1 MRKLFT
7 LLFSASVLLS
17 SMTAEAKTV
26 DKVVAVINDNII
38 TQSDLNARFELV
50 MRSLSK
56 NPSRDEQRLLLFRTL
71 NSMID
76 ENLLQQYAANRGF
89 TVKRAD
95 IDVAIARFEQ
105 SRNLPRGAYAKITA
119 GVEETAEQQIVSDL
133 VLQQIVD
140 RVLKNRVN
148 IPNSEVDQLIRQ
160 LGAANTRTEWEVAQI
175 FVPVGEA
182 EGSEENAKSLADTA
196 YERAS
201 TEKDFASVAKDYNTN
216 GTPLDGYLGWFGEGE
231 MVPVLEQTISQMKA
245 GDVSEPIR
253 SGTGYHI
260 VQVKATRELPG
271 IQTKPVTEFKLKKIS
286 YGTDDSTSEDE
297 LWVAA
302 PDLSS
307 QLKKVVSKLDVGDT
321 TKKIK
326 NGDEMVAYTLLEKK
340 RTLPE
345 GLEEYRE
352 RVRNRLM
359 ESRLDLAVRRMM
371 RDLRRDAFID
381 IRL

>member
-7 LLFSASVLLS
+7 LLLGASMLLISAAS
-17 SMTAEAKTV
+17 EAKTV

-38 TQSDLNARFELV
+38 TQSDLNARFELI

-76 ENLLQQYAANRGF
+76 ESLLQQYASNRGF
-89 TVKRAD
+89 TIQRSD
-95 IDVAIARFEQ
+95 IDLAIARFEQ

-133 VLQQIVD
+133 VLQQIID
-140 RVLKNRVN
+140 RVLRNRVN

-160 LGAANTRTEWEVAQI
+160 LGAANMRTEWEVAQI
-175 FVPVGEA
+175 FIPVGEA
-182 EGSEENAKSLADTA
+182 EGAEDNAKSLAETA

-201 TEKDFASVAKDYNTN
+201 TESDFASVAKDYNTG

-231 MVPVLEQTISQMKA
+231 MVPVLEETVRNLKA
-245 GDVSEPIR
+245 GEVSKPVR

-260 VQVKATRELPG
+260 VQVKELRSLPG
-271 IQTKPVTEFKLKKIS
+271 IQTEPVTEYKLKKTS
-286 YGTDDSTSEDE
+286 HLEDGTTTEDE

-302 PDLSS
+302 PDLST
-307 QLKKVVSKLDVGDT
+307 QLKNVITKLDVGDT
-321 TKKIK
+321 TKKIQ
-326 NGDEMVAYTLLEKK
+326 NGEDMVTYTLLEKK
-340 RTLPE
+340 RALPE

>member
-119 GVEETAEQQIVSDL
+119 GVEETAEQQIISDL

>member
-7 LLFSASVLLS
+7 LLLGASMLLISAAS
-17 SMTAEAKTV
+17 EAKTV

-38 TQSDLNARFELV
+38 TQSDLNARFELI

-76 ENLLQQYAANRGF
+76 ESLLQQYASNRGF
-89 TVKRAD
+89 TIQRSD
-95 IDVAIARFEQ
+95 IDLAIARFEQ

-133 VLQQIVD
+133 VLQQIID
-140 RVLKNRVN
+140 RVLRNRVN

-160 LGAANTRTEWEVAQI
+160 LGAANMRTEWEVAQI
-175 FVPVGEA
+175 FIPVGEA
-182 EGSEENAKSLADTA
+182 EGAEDNAKSLAETA

-201 TEKDFASVAKDYNTN
+201 TESDFASVAKDYNTG

-231 MVPVLEQTISQMKA
+231 MVPVLEETVRNLKA
-245 GDVSEPIR
+245 GEVSKPVR

-260 VQVKATRELPG
+260 VQVKELRSLPG
-271 IQTKPVTEFKLKKIS
+271 IQTEPVTEYKLKKTAHLED
-286 YGTDDSTSEDE
+286 GTTTEDE

-302 PDLSS
+302 PDLST
-307 QLKKVVSKLDVGDT
+307 QLKNVITKLDVGDT
-321 TKKIK
+321 TKKIQ
-326 NGDEMVAYTLLEKK
+326 NGEDMVTYTLLEKK
-340 RTLPE
+340 RALPE